1 MCVFVQALLKA
12 IETAL
17 ENGMDDD
24 CDTYYEAGI
33 LLDDLEHGTEN
44 ASEESTTDRSLLSG
58 DSYNG
63 SCRLSAC
70 VWLVRLPR
78 LQELFCLSR
87 RGYR

>member
-33 LLDDLEHGTEN
+33 LLDDLEHGTDN
-44 ASEESTTDRSLLSG
+44 ASKERTASGSLLSG
-58 DSYNG
+58 DSYDG
-63 SCRLSAC
+63 SCQLRAC
-70 VWLVRLPR
+70 V
-78 LQELFCLSR
+78 
-87 RGYR
+87 